1 MVDKNA
7 SSELWNKAKEI
18 VADAIE
24 LPKSEQEAFIQAR
37 CRQVDRDPDPD
48 PDLTVVREGDEVKP
62 IVNTNDNVIDH
73 TLLNEVRSLLA
84 FGGDTDSFV
93 DQPPN
98 LAGDTVENRA
108 PQRDWEHETLGAWQ
122 LDREIGRG
130 GMGMVYLAHRAD
142 GAYQQFAAI
151 KLLRGGGSHSND
163 AKSIS
168 RMQRERQTLAAL
180 SHPNIARLL
189 DGGNA
194 PDDTPYL
201 VMEYIEGESIDTFCS
216 SHELSMSARIQLMV
230 SVCAAVQSA
239 HQRLVIH
246 RDLKP
251 SNVMVTADGTP
262 KLLDFGVA
270 RLLESQDNEIE
281 QTQSAL
287 LFTPRYASPEQ
298 VRGLP
303 VSVATDVYGLGLL
316 LYELLAGESPY
327 ERLSSNSTNAATN
340 AAAVMQTVMGDALRK
355 PSTVAMFHHPENV
368 DVLKGDLDTILLK
381 ACAKEVNER
390 YATVADLSADLLRYL
405 ANQPIAARE
414 PTWGYVANKFL
425 RRHVVGTTL
434 GALAFVA
441 VVAGFAG
448 TVIQKNRA
456 EAERA
461 KAAIRYKQ
469 VRLIANSFIYKYY
482 DEIQTLPGS
491 QKVLK
496 EMSSDGLKFLDYLYV
511 DAANDPS
518 LSAELGAGYGRLAS
532 VLYNGRNLDSA
543 GDKVAASAAL
553 EKAKQLLT
561 DMLGRV
567 PNDVRGLYEMAKIES
582 NESSLFVQEGNP
594 EAGLAKA
601 DSAIARLQKVLA
613 IDPANYD
620 AGYHLPQAYI
630 AAAQAKGNLKQP
642 ADQHLDKAGIAIEQ
656 WAALNKNDPEVG
668 NLRLLLIRR
677 KYLNEVSKQDWP
689 AALQFSEQEILGDEA
704 IVKKYEND
712 FVFKLHLQTAL
723 LNKGGILNILKRPT
737 EALPALT
744 RGLEVSKIMLSTAP
758 DSIAA
763 RAGEA
768 RIYFH
773 YAKASFL
780 MGRKNE
786 AMAAFAGSADDY
798 RLLDGKD
805 IPPSTT
811 RQRGETL
818 WWLSK
823 MNSSTNDREK
833 LKQIAQELSML
844 AAKNP
849 DIFGQPLAARWVEDA
864 KKLAGI

>member
-1 MVDKNA
+1 MSEKNEP
-7 SSELWNKAKEI
+7 SLLWKIAKEI
-18 VADAIE
+18 VADAVA
-24 LPKSEQEAFIQAR
+24 LPPSEREAFIQSR
-37 CRQVDRDPDPD
+37 CRN
-48 PDLTVVREGDEVKP
+48 
-62 IVNTNDNVIDH
+62 INNTANNTVIDQV
-73 TLLNEVRSLLA
+73 LLNEVRSLLA
-84 FGGDTDSFV
+84 FSGDTESFI
-93 DQPPN
+93 DKSPN
-98 LAGDTVENRA
+98 LSSNTAESPA
-108 PQRDWEHETLGAWQ
+108 QQRNWQHETLGAWQ

-151 KLLRGGGSHSND
+151 KLLRGSTGLAND
-163 AKSIS
+163 AKSVS

-194 PDDTPYL
+194 PDNTPYL
-201 VMEYIEGESIDTFCS
+201 VMEYIEGESIDTYCRL
-216 SHELSMSARIQLMV
+216 HELSITARIGLIV

-251 SNVMVTADGTP
+251 SNVMVTVDGTP

-270 RLLESQDNEIE
+270 RLLESQDDEIE
-281 QTQSAL
+281 QTQGAL

-355 PSTVAMFHHPENV
+355 PSDVARLHQPKNV
-368 DVLKGDLDTILLK
+368 EALKGDLDTILLK
-381 ACAKEVNER
+381 ACAKDVNER
-390 YATVADLSADLLRYL
+390 YATVADLSADLTCYL
-405 ANQPIAARE
+405 QTRPIAARN
-414 PTWGYVANKFL
+414 PTWGYVTKKFI
-425 RRHVVGTTL
+425 RRHTVGVPL
-434 GALAFVA
+434 GILAMLA
-441 VVAGFAG
+441 IASGFTE

-456 EAERA
+456 EAERV
-461 KAAIRYKQ
+461 KAETRYKQ

-482 DEIQTLPGS
+482 DDVEVLPGS
-491 QKVLK
+491 QSVLK
-496 EMSSDGLKFLDYLYV
+496 EMSTDGLKFLDYLYV
-511 DAANDPS
+511 DAASNPS
-518 LSAELGAGYGRLAS
+518 LSVELGAGYGRLAN
-532 VLYNGRNLDSA
+532 VLYNGRNLDST
-543 GDKVAASAAL
+543 GDKVAAAAAL
-553 EKAKQLLT
+553 AKAKQLLT
-561 DMLGRV
+561 DVLSRL
-567 PNDVRGLYEMAKIES
+567 PNDVKGLYEMARIEKD
-582 NESSLFVQEGNP
+582 EATLFVQEGNSD
-594 EAGLAKA
+594 AGLAKA
-601 DSAIARLQKVLA
+601 ESSIERLQKVLA

-620 AGYHLPQAYI
+620 AGYYLPQAYI
-630 AAAQAKGNLKQP
+630 AAAQAKGKLRQP
-642 ADQHLDKAGIAIEQ
+642 ADQYLDKAGIAIER
-656 WAALNKNDPEVG
+656 WVALNKSDPEVG

-677 KYLNEVSKQDWP
+677 RYLNEVSKQDWP
-689 AALQFSEQEILGDEA
+689 AALQFAEEEILGDEA

-737 EALPALT
+737 EALRSLT
-744 RGLEVSKIMLSTAP
+744 HGLEISKIMLSTAP

-780 MGRKNE
+780 MGRKKE

-798 RLLDGKD
+798 RLLDSKD

-823 MNSSTNDREK
+823 MNSSNNDREK
-833 LKQIAQELSML
+833 LKQIARELSTL
-844 AAKNP
+844 AAKYP
-849 DIFGQPLAARWVEDA
+849 DIFAQQPATSWVEET